1 MTVNEFDIDN
11 WESRGLGNRR
21 SAPRRTTAQRIE
33 QIVQNQRG
41 LKLRFE
47 TELRA
52 GEAISARRTLKEL
65 ETKLIAPIEKEQLY
79 YARGLTYECSGDVAS
94 ALEWYARCVKY
105 ELLSAFKR
113 VGYEGV
119 KQPPSQLAIRDMPF
133 SSWP

>member
-1 MTVNEFDIDN
+1 MNEFDIDN

-21 SAPRRTTAQRIE
+21 SAPRRTTAQRVE
-33 QIVQNQRG
+33 QIVQNQRD

-47 TELRA
+47 AELRA
-52 GEAISARRTLKEL
+52 GEVINAHRTLKKL
-65 ETKLIAPIEKEQLY
+65 ETKLIAPIEEEQLY
-79 YARGLTYECSGDVAS
+79 YARGLAYECSGNLA
-94 ALEWYARCVKY
+94 AARGWYAKCVKF

-119 KQPPSQLAIRDMPF
+119 KQSPSQLESRDMPF